1 MENGPKNGNS
11 LSLTERLKSLIDNLT
26 EEKKSL
32 LLDLLLEWQQKE
44 QRNDPR
50 IPCLVAVDYYDQRK
64 IYRDFI
70 QDLSRGGVFIETK
83 ESFDQ
88 GQKISLTFTLPS
100 SQNHFKTA
108 GEIVRTSPKGIG
120 IQFSNK
126 LSKYQEEI
134 IRKAID
140 PKGNFP

>member
-1 MENGPKNGNS
+1 MENGLKNGNS

-44 QRNDPR
+44 QRNDRR

-83 ESFDQ
+83 ESFEQ

-100 SQNHFKTA
+100 SQTHFKAT

-120 IQFSNK
+120 IRFSNK

-134 IRKAID
+134 IRKDID
-140 PKGNFP
+140 PKVGF

>member
-1 MENGPKNGNS
+1 METGPRNGNS

-26 EEKKSL
+26 EERKSL
-32 LLDLLLEWQQKE
+32 LLELLLEWQQKE
-44 QRNDPR
+44 QRDDRR
-50 IPCLVAVDYYDQRK
+50 IPCLVAVDYYDQHK

-83 ESFDQ
+83 ESFEQ

-100 SQNHFKTA
+100 SQNHFKTT

-120 IQFSNK
+120 IRFSNK
-126 LSKYQEEI
+126 LSTYQEEI

-140 PKGNFP
+140 PKGNFS